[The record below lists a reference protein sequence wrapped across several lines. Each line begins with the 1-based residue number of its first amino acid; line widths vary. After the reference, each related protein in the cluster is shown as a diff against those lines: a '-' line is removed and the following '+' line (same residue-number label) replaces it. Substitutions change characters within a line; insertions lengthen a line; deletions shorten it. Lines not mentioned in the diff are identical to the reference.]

1 MSMLPPETP
10 EQHTLRFPKLSA
22 AQIAQL
28 APWCVRRHAN
38 AGEVVYDVGSAA
50 HGVYIVESGSLEII
64 GVTSGVETVVAVLE
78 PGEFTGETNL
88 LSGRRALVRCRAR
101 SASALLEIERANLRR
116 VMQSDA
122 TLGDLF
128 LRAFL
133 LRRVFLIANS
143 VGDAVLIGSK
153 HSADTLRLRTF
164 LGRNGHPYAYLDVDA
179 DADVQN
185 VLDHFSVRIDEIPVL
200 ICRGELVL
208 RNPTNAEAAVCF
220 GLNAGIEAEGVYDLI
235 VIGAGPGGLAA
246 AVYGAS
252 EGLSTLVVECNAP
265 GGQAGSSSR
274 IENYLGFPMGI
285 SGQEL
290 ADRAF
295 LQAEKFGAQIS
306 VARTA
311 TELKCRRPPYAVQL
325 DDGSVVQGRTMI
337 VASGSRYRRLDLPN
351 IGKFEGSGIYYG
363 ATTVEAPLCQSEV
376 VAVVGGGNS
385 AGQAAV
391 FLSGYASHVHLLVR
405 APGLAAT
412 MSRYLIARIE
422 ASPEITV
429 HTFTNV
435 EALEGDTRLERI
447 RWRNTKTGMTESHEI
462 HHLFLMMGADPNT
475 GWLSEC
481 VALDGK
487 RFIKTG
493 PELADDWPLQRAP
506 FPLETSLP
514 GIFAVGDIRAN
525 SIKRV
530 ASAVGEGS
538 MAVQFVHQ
546 VLAGT

>member
-1 MSMLPPETP
+1 MSILPPEKP
-10 EQHTLRFPKLSA
+10 EEHELRFPKLSA
-22 AQIAQL
+22 AQMSQL
-28 APWCVRRHAN
+28 APSCVPREVR
-38 AGEVVYDVGSAA
+38 AGEVVYDVGSSD
-50 HGVYIVESGSLEII
+50 HGVFLVQSGSLEII
-64 GVTSGVETVVAVLE
+64 GVTNGVETVVTVLE
-78 PGEFTGETNL
+78 PGEFTGEINL
-88 LSGRRALVRCRAR
+88 LSGRRALVRCRVRA
-101 SASALLEIERANLRR
+101 AGTLLEIDRTSLRR
-116 VMQSDA
+116 VMQRDA
-122 TLGDLF
+122 ILGDLF

-143 VGDAVLIGSK
+143 VGDAVLIGSN

-164 LGRNGHPYAYLDVDA
+164 LGRNGHPYAFLDVDA
-179 DADVQN
+179 DDDVQS
-185 VLDHFSVRIDEIPVL
+185 VLDHFSVRIEEIPVL

-208 RNPTNAEAAVCF
+208 RNPTNAQTAACF
-220 GLNAGIEAEGVYDLI
+220 GLNAGIEPAGVYDLI

-252 EGLSTLVVECNAP
+252 EGLSVLVLESNAP

-285 SGQEL
+285 SGQDL

-311 TELKCRRPPYAVQL
+311 TALKCLRPPYAVQL
-325 DDGSVVQGRTMI
+325 DDGSVVQSRTMI

-351 IGKFEGSGIYYG
+351 IGKFEGAGIYYG
-363 ATTVEAPLCQSEV
+363 ATKVEAPLCQSEV
-376 VAVVGGGNS
+376 VAIVGGGNS

-391 FLSGYASHVHLLVR
+391 FLSGYAKHVHLVVR
-405 APGLAAT
+405 GAGLAAT

-429 HTFTNV
+429 HAFTNI
-435 EALEGDTRLERI
+435 EALEGDTQLERI
-447 RWRNTKTGMTESHEI
+447 RWRNTRSGAAETNEI
-462 HHLFLMMGADPNT
+462 RLLFLMMGADPNT
-475 GWLSEC
+475 GWLDGC
-481 VALDGK
+481 VALDSK

-493 PELADDWPLQRAP
+493 LDVADDWPLRRAP

-546 VLAGT
+546 VLAGA